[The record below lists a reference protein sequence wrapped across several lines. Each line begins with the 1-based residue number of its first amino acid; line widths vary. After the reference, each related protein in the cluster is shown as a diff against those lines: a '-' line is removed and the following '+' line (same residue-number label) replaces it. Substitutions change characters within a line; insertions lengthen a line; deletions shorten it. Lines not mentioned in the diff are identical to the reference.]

1 MKHIFGERA
10 SGKTTACFDLCRK
23 EEAYLVVPSDY
34 FRELYQKIA
43 IHKNYSD
50 IIPRIISFND
60 YQELEKQ
67 LKIENKKFIIDEAG
81 AFLYELFKGKLIG
94 YSDTAWDY
102 PVEDYKHLKGL
113 ISEQIQKEFYDGKE
127 IVFKPYYEWEN

>member
-34 FRELYQKIA
+34 FKELYQKIA
-43 IHKNYSD
+43 SCKNYLD

-94 YSDTAWDY
+94 YSDTIWDY
-102 PVEDYKHLKGL
+102 PIEDYKHLKGL
-113 ISEQIQKEFYDGKE
+113 ILEQTRKEFYDGKE
-127 IVFKPYYEWEN
+127 VVFKPYYEWE

>member
-34 FRELYQKIA
+34 FKELYQKIA
-43 IHKNYSD
+43 SCKNYLD

-94 YSDTAWDY
+94 YSDTIWDY
-102 PVEDYKHLKGL
+102 PIEGYKHLKGL
-113 ISEQIQKEFYDGKE
+113 ILEQTRKEFYDGKE
-127 IVFKPYYEWEN
+127 VVFKPYYEWE

>member
-10 SGKTTACFDLCRK
+10 SGKTRACFDLCRK
-23 EEAYLVVPSDY
+23 EDAYLVVPSDY
-34 FRELYQKIA
+34 FKELYLKKA
-43 IHKNYSD
+43 SCENYLD

-81 AFLYELFKGKLIG
+81 AFLYELFKEKLIG
-94 YSDTAWDY
+94 YSDTIWDY
-102 PVEDYKHLKGL
+102 PIEDYKHLKGL
-113 ISEQIQKEFYDGKE
+113 ISEQTRKEFYDGKE
-127 IVFKPYYEWEN
+127 IVFKPYYEWE